1 MKTSDQIDLL
11 FKSLV
16 AAQAEAQH
24 ANFDSQNPHFKSK
37 YASLAEVID
46 TVRPVMAKHGL
57 AVLQLPGWRED
68 KGHVLCNRV
77 LHESGQWLEEEMVL
91 TPVKTDPQGLGSA
104 ITYAKRYSLPGI
116 FMIASEEDDDA
127 NAASHS
133 PTVTPKQASEAT
145 IKSVFDHISTLNSE
159 GEVRAYYPIA
169 KTTLNAINNSP
180 LKTKLDQVCKERI
193 ESIKSAV
200 VD

>member
-1 MKTSDQIDLL
+1 MKTSDQIELL
-11 FKSLV
+11 FKALV

-24 ANFDSQNPHFKSK
+24 ANFDSLNPHFRSK

-46 TVRPVMAKHGL
+46 TLRPVMAKHGL

-68 KGHVLCNRV
+68 RGHVLCNRV
-77 LHESGQWLEEEMVL
+77 LHESGQWLEEEIVL

-104 ITYAKRYSLPGI
+104 ITYAKRYSLPGF

-127 NAASHS
+127 NAASHG
-133 PTVTPKQASEAT
+133 PQVTPKQASEST
-145 IKSVFDHISTLNSE
+145 IKSVFDHIAELNSE

-169 KTTLNAINNSP
+169 KTTLNAISNSP
-180 LKTKLDQVCKERI
+180 LKARLDQVCKERL
-193 ESIKSAV
+193 EAIKV
-200 VD
+200 VTA